1 MVFIGIAALA
11 ILLQSFVMLAF
22 FLTARK
28 TSRSVEL
35 AIDDLRDAL
44 VPIAPLVRNARNTL
58 DRISPQIE
66 VAVNN
71 LVAITEDLRVQS
83 ADVHTSATDMIGRL
97 RVQAN
102 RLDSMLTSVMDSVD
116 KTTGFVRNAVS
127 LPARQL
133 GGILAALRAITDALR
148 GHESSHPSLHN
159 GQDSDMFL

>member
-11 ILLQSFVMLAF
+11 ILLQAFVMLAF

-71 LVAITEDLRVQS
+71 IVAITEDLRVQS
-83 ADVHTSATDMIGRL
+83 TDVHTSTADVLGKL

-102 RLDSMLTSVMDSVD
+102 RLDMMLTSVMDSVD

-133 GGILAALRAITDALR
+133 GGILSALRAISDSLR
-148 GHESSHPSLHN
+148 GVEPSQPTLYN
-159 GQDSDMFL
+159 GKDSDMFL